1 MSYVGG
7 IIGEIMSQYL
17 TDLEVTRA
25 KNKLYNE
32 LLSVYSISDC
42 MQQYRP

>member
-7 IIGEIMSQYL
+7 ILGEIMSEYL

-32 LLSVYSISDC
+32 LLSV
-42 MQQYRP
+42 

>member
-1 MSYVGG
+1 MSDVGG
-7 IIGEIMSQYL
+7 VLGEIMSENL

-32 LLSVYSISDC
+32 LLSV
-42 MQQYRP
+42 